1 MSLLS
6 RRLRALLAL
15 LCLSPAVAVPPAWA
29 APQYAFRSYD
39 QDQGLEN
46 LDALCMVQDH
56 EGMIW
61 ICTSNGL
68 YRFGGDRFERMDP
81 MRTTR
86 RTLANTAIVDPWG
99 RLWIGTGDGIYLREG
114 DSFTAI
120 EIGTARLRIGYGQHL
135 AVADRH
141 TLAALDQ
148 DGRLWRIVQD
158 TDSGHWRAAPWFDDD
173 TLQQLP
179 QLRSLTAVA
188 ADGTGGVWLGCDQR
202 ICQVRGDAVTVLGA
216 ERGLRAVP
224 WSALHQSRDG
234 RLWARGADYVAWT
247 DAARERFDNA
257 HIPGGTHLPTTRKL
271 TPIVEDAQGRVIIV
285 TPQGVARWDQGQW
298 TRFEASDA
306 LPRSGLASMMMDDEG
321 SLWLG
326 SPGIGLRRW
335 LGFGNWRYW
344 TVAQGL
350 ADNDVWAILR
360 DRRDRIWVASSS
372 GLSILERDGF
382 SIHSPA
388 PPRGERAPRAVYALT
403 MTPDGT
409 VWAVDPD
416 DEALLRY
423 PPDGGQGLR
432 AADVEGP
439 LSLGVD
445 VQGRLLIGTENG
457 LFRVDEPQ
465 RDGLVQPQPIGGEL
479 PRVLKLLTDAQG
491 SSWIITRDG
500 LFRLDAQDRAQPMLD
515 LHGRPLL
522 DYHVGD
528 FDADGTLWVGGEQT
542 GLQRYQVDD
551 GRLRALPP
559 VPGWPQPITT
569 INGIARDAQGRLWVP
584 TDQGVVVRSADGG
597 WQRYDRRQGLVWND
611 TNQDALFLDRDGSV
625 WIGTSGGL
633 AHYRPETTPVRP
645 NYRVSLLSAHLG
657 NHSLTEGARLPWMR
671 GGLVVRLGSPNFV
684 AEGGLQFRWRL
695 DGLESEWNVGS
706 SRELR
711 YSALPAGRYR
721 LEVAAN
727 DPFNP
732 GASQLA
738 SLSFEMRPPWWQS
751 WWSLLAYVLALL
763 ALVRLVIVMR
773 ERRLVARQ
781 RALESLVH
789 ERTLELEAEK
799 RELLRAREAL
809 LQRATHDALTGLS
822 NRAAILEALDHK
834 IERAERYGTPLAVA
848 LLDLD
853 HFKPINDRYGHQA
866 GDQVLQEFGARLR
879 TALPAHAE
887 AGRYGGEEFL
897 VLLEGVGA
905 VQPSPPLEA
914 LHAALCAGDYALPQV
929 RISVTLSMGVCWYGV
944 GASTAEMLLHHAD
957 AALYEAKR
965 ERNRVR
971 YATSTERP
979 GASRVEKGKP

>member
-1 MSLLS
+1 MS
-6 RRLRALLAL
+6 RQLRALLAA
-15 LCLSPAVAVPPAWA
+15 LCLNLAFATLPAWA

-46 LDALCMVQDH
+46 LDALCMVQDRD
-56 EGMIW
+56 GMIW

-81 MRTTR
+81 VRTTR
-86 RTLANTAIVDPWG
+86 RTLANTALVDAWG
-99 RLWIGTGDGIYLREG
+99 RLWLGTGDGVYLREG
-114 DSFTAI
+114 DAFTSI
-120 EIGTARLRIGYGQHL
+120 EIGTRRVQIGYGQHL
-135 AVADRH
+135 AAADRH

-148 DGRLWRIVQD
+148 GGALWRIAQGADGGSWVA
-158 TDSGHWRAAPWFDDD
+158 TPWFNADS
-173 TLQQLP
+173 LERVP
-179 QLRSLTAVA
+179 QLRELTALA
-188 ADGTGGVWLGCDQR
+188 ADGAGGLWLGCAQR
-202 ICQVRGDAVTVLGA
+202 ICHVQGEAVDVLGP
-216 ERGLRAVP
+216 EKGLREVP

-257 HIPGGTHLPTTRKL
+257 HIPGGTHLPTSRKL

-285 TPQGVARWDQGQW
+285 TPQGVARWDRGQW

-306 LPRSGLASMMMDDEG
+306 LPRSGLASMMMDNEG

-335 LGFGNWRYW
+335 LGFGSWRYW

-350 ADNDVWAILR
+350 ADNDIWAILR

-388 PPRGERAPRAVYALT
+388 PPRGESAPRAVYALA

-409 VWAVDPD
+409 VWAVDAD
-416 DEALLRY
+416 DQALLRY
-423 PPDGGQGLR
+423 PPDGAQGQR

-445 VQGRLLIGTENG
+445 AGGRLLIGTENG
-457 LFRVDEPQ
+457 VFRVDEPQ
-465 RDGLVQPQPIGGEL
+465 RDGAVQLRQIGGEL

-491 SSWIITRDG
+491 SSWIVTRDG
-500 LFRLDAQDRAQPMLD
+500 LFRLDDQDRAQPMLD
-515 LHGRPLL
+515 AEGRPLL

-542 GLQRYQVDD
+542 GLQRYQVDGD
-551 GRLRALPP
+551 RLRLLPATE
-559 VPGWPQPITT
+559 GWPQGITS
-569 INGIARDAQGRLWVP
+569 INGIAHDAQGRLWVP
-584 TDQGVVVRSADGG
+584 TDQGVVVRTAGGG

-633 AHYRPETTPVRP
+633 AHYRPEQTAARP
-645 NYRVSLLSAHLG
+645 HYRVSLLSAELG
-657 NHSLTEGARLPWMR
+657 NQSLVEGARLPWMR
-671 GGLVVRLGSPNFV
+671 GALVVRLGSPNFV

-695 DGLESEWNVGS
+695 EGLESEWNVGS

-751 WWSLLAYVLALL
+751 WWSILAYVLALL
-763 ALVRLVIVMR
+763 ALVRLVIVLR

-834 IERAERYGTPLAVA
+834 IERAQRYGTPLAVA

-866 GDQVLQEFGARLR
+866 GDKVLQEFGARLM
-879 TALPAHAE
+879 ASLPSHAE

-897 VLLEGVGA
+897 VLLEGVEA
-905 VQPSPPLEA
+905 CQPSPALEA
-914 LHAALCAGDYALPQV
+914 LHAALCAGDYALTQL
-929 RISVTLSMGVCWYGV
+929 RIVVTLSMGVCWLG
-944 GASTAEMLLHHAD
+944 GDATTAEVLLHRAD

-971 YATSTERP
+971 YAAAP
-979 GASRVEKGKP
+979 GEHGATRADAGSP